1 MNKLQKKINYQFKDI
16 ALLKQA
22 LTHRS
27 VGRTNNERLEFLGD
41 SILGAV
47 VSCELYKRFPHIAEG
62 KLSRFKS
69 YVVRGQTLALIAAE
83 IELSNLLILG
93 PGELKSGGH
102 NRKSIQ
108 ADAVEAILGA
118 IFLEA
123 GFETVNV
130 VILDLFKEYLD
141 SINPNDAL
149 KDFKTQLQER
159 LQKFGQSLPEYELTK
174 TTGKNHNALFTLKCF
189 LPDQAVQVEQEA
201 KSIKRA
207 EQMCAEI
214 LLEKLKNHES

>member
-1 MNKLQKKINYQFKDI
+1 MDKLQKKINYQFKDI
-16 ALLKQA
+16 NLLKQA

-27 VGRTNNERLEFLGD
+27 VGKNNNERLEFLGD
-41 SILGAV
+41 SILGLV
-47 VSCELYKRFPHIAEG
+47 VAHELYKRFPHIAEG
-62 KLSRFKS
+62 RLSRFKS
-69 YVVRGQTLALIAAE
+69 HVVKGQTLGLIALD
-83 IELSNLLILG
+83 IELSSLLILG
-93 PGELKSGGH
+93 SGELKSGGH

-123 GFETVNV
+123 GFDVV
-130 VILDLFKEYLD
+130 SIVILDLFKKYID
-141 SINPNDAL
+141 DIDPSDTL

-159 LQKFGQSLPEYELTK
+159 LQKFGHTLPQYELIK
-174 TTGKNHNALFTLKCF
+174 TTGKNHNALFTIGCLLK
-189 LPDQAVQVEQEA
+189 DQAIQVDQEA

-214 LLEKLKNHES
+214 LLDKLKK

>member
-1 MNKLQKKINYQFKDI
+1 MKELQKKINYQFKDI

-27 VGRTNNERLEFLGD
+27 MGKGNNERLEFLGD
-41 SILGAV
+41 SVLGAV
-47 VSCELYKRFPHIAEG
+47 VSRELYKRFPSIAEG

-69 YVVRGQTLALIAAE
+69 YVVRGQTLSLIATKL
-83 IELSNLLILG
+83 ELSNLLILG
-93 PGELKSGGH
+93 SGELKSGGH

-108 ADAVEAILGA
+108 SDAVEAILGA

-123 GFETVNV
+123 DFDTVNT
-130 VILDLFKEYLD
+130 VILDLFKEYID
-141 SINPNDAL
+141 DINPNDTL

-159 LQKFGQSLPEYELTK
+159 LQKFGQSLPQYKLIK
-174 TTGKNHNALFTLKCF
+174 TTGKDHNALFTLKC
-189 LPDQAVQVEQEA
+189 LLQDQAIQVEQEA

-207 EQMCAEI
+207 EQMCAEV